1 MSAARDRIL
10 DLIFLVGVVVKG
22 VDGLVELVGGAILLF
37 VTPDRLLGL
46 THAVF
51 AGELA
56 EDPDDPIANAVLRS
70 VAHLDAGTTTFL
82 AAYLLVHGVVKL
94 AVVVALLIGSRRVYP
109 WALVVL
115 FGFLAF
121 QLYELFTAPTVGIAV
136 LTVLDAL
143 IIWLTWREWRHG
155 RTLHQTWRATL
166 DWLFRR
172 GPRQSADAAGDGGG
186 TEDASTS

>member
-1 MSAARDRIL
+1 MRERIL
-10 DLIFLVGVVVKG
+10 DLIFLIGVVFKG
-22 VDGLVELVGGAILLF
+22 VDGLIELLGGAMLLI
-37 VTPDRLLGL
+37 VSPERILGL

-70 VAHLDAGTTTFL
+70 VAHLDSGATTFL

-94 AVVVALLIGSRRVYP
+94 VVVVALLVGSRRVYP

-115 FGFLAF
+115 LGFLVF
-121 QLYELFTAPTVGIAV
+121 QLYELVTAPTVGVVI
-136 LTVLDAL
+136 LTALDAM

-155 RTLHQTWRATL
+155 RTLHQTWHSTL
-166 DWLFRR
+166 DWVFRR
-172 GPRQSADAAGDGGG
+172 KARHEAGGSEGL
-186 TEDASTS
+186 TRS